1 MTHIRKKRPKAA
13 MTARP
18 ATYSHRDV
26 VRLLGAESLAITLLI
41 VGGENYVGVV
51 APTGEITL
59 SIAGRQFTFEGVSTD
74 DVYLTSLQHGPDNAF
89 ETFCSHF
96 FEPLSR
102 DRVGVRRVLLDVGA
116 NIGVT
121 AAILSAY
128 CPQASVVAIEAGPGV
143 VEVLQR
149 NLQRNGLNSVI
160 PLHLAVGDRDGVVQ
174 FFEESAF
181 GHVVDDSDVPEVRKH
196 GLTVDVEMRT
206 IDSIVDDLERDGGVD
221 ALDLVKV
228 DIEGAEPAAIAGI
241 QRTLEKY
248 APVLWVELNSWSLM
262 STGQHPIAAVQQIV
276 QGCAEVFRVGGTMS
290 DRRFLRP
297 VEGSDS
303 LTIARSLVHDNVV
316 FGRSWEDILIVP
328 RGGQLPESLRQLD
341 DRPHDEITA
350 LQDELRLMR
359 QSKIWRY
366 SAPLRRLRRHL

>member
-1 MTHIRKKRPKAA
+1 MKRPEVA

-18 ATYSHRDV
+18 ATCSHGDV
-26 VRLLGAESLAITLLI
+26 VRLLGAESLVITLLI
-41 VGGENYVGVV
+41 VGGENYVGEV

-59 SIAGRQFTFEGVSTD
+59 SIAGRQFTFEGVSAD

-96 FEPLSR
+96 FESLSR
-102 DRVGVRRVLLDVGA
+102 DRVDGQRVLLDVGA

-149 NLQRNGLNSVI
+149 NVRRNGLISVT
-160 PLHLAVGDRDGVVQ
+160 PLHVAVGHREGVVQ

-181 GHVVDDSDVPEVRKH
+181 GHIVDDSDAPEVRKH

-206 IDSIVDDLERDGGVD
+206 IDSIVDDLERDSGVD
-221 ALDLVKV
+221 AIDLVKV
-228 DIEGAEPAAIAGI
+228 DIEGAEPAAIEGM
-241 QRTLEKY
+241 QRTLEKF
-248 APVLWVELNSWSLM
+248 APMLWVELNSWSLM
-262 STGQHPIAAVQQIV
+262 STGQHPISAVQRIIN
-276 QGCAEVFRVGGTMS
+276 GCAEVFRVGGTSS
-290 DRRFLRP
+290 DPRFLRP

-303 LTIARSLVHDNVV
+303 LAIARSLVHDNVV
-316 FGRSWEDILIVP
+316 VSRSWEDIVIVP
-328 RGGQLPESLRQLD
+328 KGGQLPESLRQLA
-341 DRPHDEITA
+341 DRPHDEINLLREE
-350 LQDELRLMR
+350 LQSMQ

-366 SAPLRRLRRHL
+366 SAPLRRLRHHL

>member
-1 MTHIRKKRPKAA
+1 

-18 ATYSHRDV
+18 ATYSHGDV
-26 VRLLGAESLAITLLI
+26 VRLLGVESLAITLLI

-51 APTGEITL
+51 APSGEITL
-59 SIAGRQFTFEGVSTD
+59 SIAGRQFTFEGVSVD
-74 DVYLTSLQHGPDNAF
+74 DVYLSSLQHGPDNAF

-102 DRVGVRRVLLDVGA
+102 DRVDGRRVLLDVGA

-128 CPQASVVAIEAGPGV
+128 CPQASVVAIEAGPNV

-160 PLHLAVGDRDGVVQ
+160 PLHLAVGDCDGVVQ

-196 GLTVDVEMRT
+196 GLTVDVEMRK
-206 IDSIVDDLERDGGVD
+206 IDSIVDDLERDSGID
-221 ALDLVKV
+221 CLDLVKV
-228 DIEGAEPAAIAGI
+228 DIEGAEPAAIAGMH
-241 QRTLEKY
+241 RTLEKY

-262 STGQHPIAAVQQIV
+262 STGQHPIASVQRIV
-276 QGCAEVFRVGGTMS
+276 DGCAEVFRVGGTTS
-290 DRRFLRP
+290 DPRFLRP

-303 LTIARSLVHDNVV
+303 LAIARSLVHDNVV
-316 FGRSWEDILIVP
+316 FGRSWEDIVIVP
-328 RGGQLPESLRQLD
+328 NGGQLPESLRQLE

-350 LQDELRLMR
+350 LQHELRLMR